1 MLVPPWALNSPV
13 STVSSTPGCLAL
25 VYVTA
30 QRPVFYPSA
39 GVMETL
45 IFGSLKPSEHCQCH
59 GPSRSVFCHVVL
71 PLPGLFALLMWGG
84 GGTGVASVP
93 PRPSSGPWSCLGGS
107 SPPGQLVSSAQHSSR
122 SPFAQGNTYSTDLK
136 EQFRASIEQLNCS

>member
-25 VYVTA
+25 VYATA

-93 PRPSSGPWSCLGGS
+93 PRPSSGPGPASVAAPHQASRRPPLGTRPAVHLPKGTLTALTLKS
-107 SPPGQLVSSAQHSSR
+107 NFGQA
-122 SPFAQGNTYSTDLK
+122 
-136 EQFRASIEQLNCS
+136 